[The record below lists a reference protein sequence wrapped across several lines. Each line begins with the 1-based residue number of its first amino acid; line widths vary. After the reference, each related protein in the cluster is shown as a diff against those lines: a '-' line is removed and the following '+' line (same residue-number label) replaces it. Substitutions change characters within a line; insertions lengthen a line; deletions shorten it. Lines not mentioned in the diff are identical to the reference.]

1 MLLPPFAPDP
11 SLRSQGGTAADGYVR
26 LSVNGPVRSTRYFLP
41 GMRVDLR
48 AIEAAMGHPQPVQM
62 FAIDPEFA
70 PCWCP
75 TCQQSYCAD
84 CWSVWVEQD
93 EGFYDCTRGRCPR
106 YHERILD
113 D

>member
-1 MLLPPFAPDP
+1 VSTALSATD
-11 SLRSQGGTAADGYVR
+11 RSVR
-26 LSVNGPVRSTRYFLP
+26 LSVDGPVATTRYFLP

-48 AIEAAMGHPQPVQM
+48 GIEAAIDDGHPASM

-70 PCWCP
+70 PCRCP
-75 TCQQSYCAD
+75 TCEQSYCAD
-84 CWSVWVEQD
+84 CWSVRVEQD

-106 YHERILD
+106 DHERILD

>member
-1 MLLPPFAPDP
+1 
-11 SLRSQGGTAADGYVR
+11 
-26 LSVNGPVRSTRYFLP
+26 
-41 GMRVDLR
+41 
-48 AIEAAMGHPQPVQM
+48 M

-106 YHERILD
+106 YHERIQD